1 MFCYIFL
8 FCVQRAVIEDDDNL
22 ITVLFGYSSNQMAM
36 QGFTMCSTDC
46 VRLIRFPDRW
56 CLITPVFIFC
66 WLLAQ

>member
-36 QGFTMCSTDC
+36 QGFTMCSTDY
-46 VRLIRFPDRW
+46 VRLI
-56 CLITPVFIFC
+56 
-66 WLLAQ
+66 